1 MALFAGQKTINK
13 TTAGNSGIVTFN
25 HSQNTGS
32 NGFLVI
38 AVAHN
43 KSNQISNIKYN
54 NVQLTAS
61 LYYNGGTN
69 KYGYFVL
76 ANPATGSNQVKVT
89 FTGQAWNPLAT
100 HVYSFTGAQ
109 PSPGQIGNNDVA
121 NVPHSRTRTGIAAN
135 SRMLLMGVTTTNITQ
150 SGWTIGGQALTKR
163 NVQSITGKV
172 GVGLSTQSLSAGSV
186 VAITTAQTG
195 VGNKLSNTTLE
206 VLEFVATTPSFSV
219 SPSSVSGMSYVF
231 GNGPSAEST
240 TTFTINGSDLTA
252 NVVFTIPSS
261 FEATLT
267 SGSSY
272 SNSLTLPQ
280 SPSGTITNLTV
291 YVRAKNGLSQG
302 TTNETG
308 SVATTGAATQNF
320 QFTVSVTAPAANRRI
335 IIV

>member
-43 KSNQISNIKYN
+43 KANQISNIKYN

-61 LYYNGGTN
+61 LYYNGSTV

-121 NVPHSRTRTGIAAN
+121 NVPHSRTRTGISAN
-135 SRMLLMGVTTTNITQ
+135 SRMLLMGVTTATPTQ

-163 NVQSITGKV
+163 NVQTITGKV

-195 VGNKLSNTTLE
+195 VGIKVSNTTFE
-206 VLEFVATTPSFSV
+206 VLEFVATTPTLSISSSAISGMTYTVGSGPSNEVSFV
-219 SPSSVSGMSYVF
+219 VNGADLTSSVSC
-231 GNGPSAEST
+231 ST
-240 TTFTINGSDLTA
+240 GSQFA
-252 NVVFTIPSS
+252 FS
-261 FEATLT
+261 LT
-267 SGSSY
+267 SGGTFAQV
-272 SNSLTLPQ
+272 LTLPQ

-291 YVRAKNGLSQG
+291 YVRLAAGLSSAG
-302 TTNETG
+302 TYTNNSSIT
-308 SVATTGAATQNF
+308 STGATAIP
-320 QFTVSVTAPAANRRI
+320 FTLTGTVTAPAANRRI